1 VRESDRDA
9 EHHQERAP
17 AEEPRRIPKK
27 VSEATEEEFRK
38 SLAYYERLKRSG
50 VEKATL
56 QQILKKMIE
65 QFEGTGIEM
74 SHVYKEYELSFAN

>member
-1 VRESDRDA
+1 
-9 EHHQERAP
+9 
-17 AEEPRRIPKK
+17 
-27 VSEATEEEFRK
+27 
-38 SLAYYERLKRSG
+38 